1 MKISAKAEKRREGRL
16 EQLWQRREENE
27 NENEVEGRASK
38 KEKKI
43 NKKCWRVV
51 SNLLLFFFFSFHTK
65 SQKTRKLVVAYYH
78 KYVLHPMR

>member
-1 MKISAKAEKRREGRL
+1 VKISAKAEKRREGRL
-16 EQLWQRREENE
+16 EQLWQRREE

-51 SNLLLFFFFSFHTK
+51 SNLLLFSFLLFT
-65 SQKTRKLVVAYYH
+65 QNLRKQESWL
-78 KYVLHPMR
+78 LPITINMCCTL